1 MYKPKTADNLKSW
14 ISRQLGLAYV
24 HEMYDKANLNVSWPH
39 HCCSTHHNA
48 MWAVHT
54 QSKPVLTFHQ
64 PQFKGVLPDSMTL
77 AVLSKSGIH
86 SVYVKLHLGYRL
98 DKESQPQYHCLHTYL
113 KRRLTCFH
121 GYQWHAWPKWP
132 NLLTACMTRKILLEI
147 KELEYPE
154 NSWKSASFSDC
165 PQLGQTDTQG
175 TVMKW
180 NGPGVCIL

>member
-1 MYKPKTADNLKSW
+1 MLHDLITVAPHIIMLCEQY
-14 ISRQLGLAYV
+14 I
-24 HEMYDKANLNVSWPH
+24 LNPSLCWL
-39 HCCSTHHNA
+39 ST
-48 MWAVHT
+48 
-54 QSKPVLTFHQ
+54 S
-64 PQFKGVLPDSMTL
+64 FKEASPDSKTL
-77 AVLSKSGIH
+77 AVRSKSGIH

-121 GYQWHAWPKWP
+121 GYPWHAWPKWP

-154 NSWKSASFSDC
+154 NSCKSATFSDC

-175 TVMKW
+175 TVIKW
-180 NGPGVCIL
+180 NGPGVCMSPMVDICGSPG